1 MVILE
6 GAKGRGWE
14 ILRMEISSVEEIPSS
29 DSLVRLTEAVI
40 FEKLVGCGLC
50 RVKRSYASV
59 IKEDGLRKE
68 LILKG

>member
-1 MVILE
+1 M
-6 GAKGRGWE
+6 
-14 ILRMEISSVEEIPSS
+14 EEIPSS

-68 LILKG
+68 LILKGWWARVVICESEGPL

>member
-1 MVILE
+1 
-6 GAKGRGWE
+6 
-14 ILRMEISSVEEIPSS
+14 MEISSVEEIPSS
-29 DSLVRLTEAVI
+29 DSLVRSTEAVI